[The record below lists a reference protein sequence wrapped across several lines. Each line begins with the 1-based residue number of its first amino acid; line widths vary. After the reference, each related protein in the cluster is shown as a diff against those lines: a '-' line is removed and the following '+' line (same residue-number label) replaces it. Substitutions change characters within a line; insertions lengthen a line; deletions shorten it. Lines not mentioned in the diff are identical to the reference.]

1 MILTDRYV
9 YIFEFKINGSAEEAM
24 AQIHEK
30 RYYAPF
36 ETDSR
41 TIILIG
47 ANFLTST
54 RNLDHWIIETLRL

>member
-36 ETDSR
+36 EADPR

-54 RNLDHWIIETLRL
+54 RNLDHWIIQTLRL